1 VADSKDRCPKTKMGQ
16 AVDNKGCHAIVSLTG
31 LNFATASADL
41 TAGAKRQLAQ
51 IISNLEK
58 NPKIH
63 VRIESHTDSQGNE
76 ASNQGLS
83 EDRAESVMQYLIE
96 QGISA
101 KRLDAQG
108 YGENSPIASNDTED
122 GMRQNRRVDFVV
134 TKN

>member
-1 VADSKDRCPKTKMGQ
+1 MTY
-16 AVDNKGCHAIVSLTG
+16 L
-31 LNFATASADL
+31 
-41 TAGAKRQLAQ
+41 
-51 IISNLEK
+51 LEK

-63 VRIESHTDSQGNE
+63 VRIEGHTDSQGNE

-83 EDRAESVMQYLIE
+83 EDRTESVMQYLIE

-108 YGENSPIASNDTED
+108 YGENSPIAPNDTED